1 MTTIDKATTTA
12 VLVFT
17 DLDGTLLD
25 HDSYRFDAARPA
37 LEALHERR
45 IPLIL
50 ATSKTLAEAVVV
62 SQRLGNTAP
71 LIVENGGALCF
82 PAGHPAICSADGLER
97 RDGFTVMRLSP
108 PYALIRAFIE
118 RQRAASGFALRG
130 FGDMDDGAVAAATGL
145 PLAEARLARQRLCS
159 EPFEWQDS
167 ASRLRQFGTAA
178 EQAGLRIT
186 RGGRFH
192 HLMGGTS
199 KARALH
205 LMRGLYRDTW
215 GKDPQVIALG
225 DGENDSEMLQAADIA
240 VIVRRPDGSHL
251 ECAGRQRTLFT
262 EAPGPRGWNKAMLQL
277 FADIDQR
284 AGDA

>member
-1 MTTIDKATTTA
+1 VNPIDTDTAAA

-25 HDSYRFDAARPA
+25 HDTYRFDAAQPA
-37 LEALHERR
+37 LDALHERR

-50 ATSKTLAEAVVV
+50 STSKTLAEVVLI
-62 SQRLGNTAP
+62 SGRLGNSAP
-71 LIVENGGALCF
+71 MIVENGGALCF
-82 PAGHPAICSADGLER
+82 PNGHPAIPSTHSLER
-97 RDGFTVMRLSP
+97 LNGFTVMRLSP

-130 FGDMDDGAVAAATGL
+130 FGDMDADAVAAATGL
-145 PLAEARLARQRLCS
+145 PYAEAGLARQRLCS

-167 ASRLRQFGTAA
+167 ASRLRQFDAAA

-192 HLMGGTS
+192 HLMGDTS
-199 KARALH
+199 KARAML
-205 LMRGLYRDTW
+205 LVRNLYRDNW
-215 GKDPQVIALG
+215 GTDPGVIALG
-225 DGENDSEMLQAADIA
+225 DSENDREMLQAADIA
-240 VIVRRPDGSHL
+240 VIVRRPDGTHL

-262 EAPGPRGWNKAMLQL
+262 AAPGPRGWNTAMLQL
-277 FADIDQR
+277 LPDIDR
-284 AGDA
+284 RPNHA

>member
-1 MTTIDKATTTA
+1 MTTIDTDTTTA

-25 HDSYRFDAARPA
+25 HDSYRFEAARPA
-37 LEALHERR
+37 LDALRERH

-50 ATSKTLAEAVVV
+50 STSKTLAEAVVI
-62 SQRLGNTAP
+62 SERLGSSAP
-71 LIVENGGALCF
+71 MIVENGGALCF
-82 PAGHPAICSADGLER
+82 PKGHPALASTHGLEPHNSFR
-97 RDGFTVMRLSP
+97 VMRLSP

-118 RQRAASGFALRG
+118 RQRTASGFALRG
-130 FGDMDDGAVAAATGL
+130 FGDMDDGEVAAATGL
-145 PLAEARLARQRLCS
+145 PLAEAGLARQRLCS

-167 ASRLRQFGTAA
+167 ASRLLQFGAAA

-192 HLMGGTS
+192 HLTGDTS
-199 KARALH
+199 KARGLR
-205 LMRGLYRDTW
+205 LMRDLYRDTW
-215 GKDPQVIALG
+215 RTDPQVIALG
-225 DGENDSEMLQAADIA
+225 DSENDREMLQAADIA

-262 EAPGPRGWNKAMLQL
+262 EAPGPRGWNKAMRQL
-277 FADIDQR
+277 LADIDRR
-284 AGDA
+284 ADHA

>member
-1 MTTIDKATTTA
+1 MIDNAITA

-37 LEALHERR
+37 LDALRQRR

-50 ATSKTLAEAVVV
+50 STSKTLAEAAVI
-62 SQRLGNTAP
+62 SERLGNAAP

-82 PAGHPAICSADGLER
+82 PDGHPALPSTPGLER
-97 RDGFTVMRLSP
+97 RNGFMVMHLSP
-108 PYALIRAFIE
+108 PYPLIRAFIE

-145 PLAEARLARQRLCS
+145 PLAEAGLARQRLCS
-159 EPFEWQDS
+159 EPFQWQDS
-167 ASRLRQFGTAA
+167 ASRLRQFTTAA

-192 HLMGGTS
+192 HLMGDSS
-199 KARALH
+199 KAQALR
-205 LMRGLYRDTW
+205 LIQGLYRDTW
-215 GKDPQVIALG
+215 GNDPHVVALG

-251 ECAGRQRTLFT
+251 DCTGRQRTLFT

-277 FADIDQR
+277 LADIDRR
-284 AGDA
+284 ADHA